1 MRRSVGWLEKD
12 GKSKPRRNLVA
23 PNQEN
28 MEANL
33 KTPNLDY
40 AAALLKKLI
49 SPLTAADPSAEDFKR
64 LSGPLHEIAF
74 AVLSEGRDKSA
85 RRNRLQAEM
94 SARSIDLLMPEVDA
108 ADPLADLAT
117 LQTSSGW
124 QVFDL
129 ADVMTED
136 IPPVKWVI
144 RYFLSKPSV
153 IVIFGR
159 AKHKKT
165 LVVLDMCHHI
175 ASGMNWMTSSPGGR
189 DGIEVTTE
197 RVVWVDLENGTRLM
211 KRRMKA
217 FATALDAT
225 IPRGQFM
232 AYSMPD
238 PWLDLSKPENIPA
251 MIDRI
256 KALGNIGV
264 LVIDHLAQVFG
275 GIDENSPLASQIMG
289 AIRIISEAC
298 NVGIVLIHHAKKG
311 QGKDGGMIEDQLRGS
326 GAILAGVDAAFLV
339 EKDPTDKNQVT
350 IKPVAVR
357 GPDAPNISAKFCYE
371 QDDNLDLTS
380 ARFWRIAYRSI
391 EARAHDAI
399 IQALQEKGKLN
410 HTFLRAEAKRIDQ
423 SLSDG
428 NIREG
433 IGTLEGALEIIFIK
447 GDKGAKIYELAGGN
461 DEDE

>member
-1 MRRSVGWLEKD
+1 
-12 GKSKPRRNLVA
+12 
-23 PNQEN
+23 
-28 MEANL
+28 MEDTKL

-49 SPLTAADPSAEDFKR
+49 SPLSAADPCADDFKR
-64 LSGPLHEIAF
+64 LSGLWHEIAF

-85 RRNRLQAEM
+85 RRVRLQAELSGRDIGYLPM
-94 SARSIDLLMPEVDA
+94 SEIDS

-117 LQTSSGW
+117 MQTKSGW
-124 QVFDL
+124 LAFDL
-129 ADVMTED
+129 ADVILED
-136 IPPVKWVI
+136 IPPIEWVV

-175 ASGMNWMTSSPGGR
+175 ASGMNWMTSDSNGR
-189 DGIEVTTE
+189 DGIEVNAA

-217 FATALDAT
+217 FAHALDVD
-225 IPRGQFM
+225 IPRGQFL

-238 PWLDLSKPENIPA
+238 PWLDLSKPENIPL
-251 MIDRI
+251 MIERI
-256 KALGNIGV
+256 KALGDIGV

-289 AIRIISEAC
+289 AIRVISEAC

-339 EKDPTDKNQVT
+339 EKDSIDKNQVT

-357 GPDAPNISAKFCYE
+357 GPDAPNISAKFSYE

-391 EARAHDAI
+391 AARARDAI
-399 IQALQEKGKLN
+399 TQALQEKGKLN
-410 HTFLRAEAKRIDQ
+410 HTALRTEAKRIDA
-423 SLSDG
+423 SLSDA

-433 IGTLEGALEIIFIK
+433 IATLEGTKELVFIK
-447 GDKGAKIYELAGGN
+447 GDKGAKIYELAGDS